1 MNFEKKSGLFRSGA
15 GVIAALVVIVLFILT
30 AMYLKSLI
38 FGIIAAYFFLPLEK
52 FFERRVFR
60 TAAAKK
66 LDGILH
72 KLFSPL
78 TALRNRLSRMEQPT
92 EEELRKKQR
101 DSIVFRSTAAMFA
114 TLALAL
120 ILLVTLSVHLI
131 LPAAIRAGQAVNT
144 WASESETLKEAE
156 QKFSSWME
164 ARTSRTAGK
173 TAPQQTGTAEPA
185 GMKEGSNVKTA
196 DAGTVDAGTV
206 DAGKT
211 AEETENAETLG
222 EEAVMGMDEGT
233 GGGDFLRDFLTRLRP
248 LVRAYIAENRSDIA
262 LFAFSK
268 GKGILGGAMEVASR
282 VGAFTLDLLLFLFFF
297 FFFVL
302 KMASFGPEE
311 RKSDPGDWCVQAIF
325 STPWMPETSEN
336 SRKEASEI
344 INSISRMF
352 NRWVRGYISIIL
364 IESALYTLLFSVFSV
379 PYALPL
385 GVLAGLTILLPFIGP
400 LASFAATF
408 TVCLTFCEGHLL
420 MTLIGVGATYL
431 LINAVLEQLFLYP
444 TLVGGAIGL
453 TTLET
458 IIVVLLGGLIGGVT
472 GMILAVPAA
481 AILKYLIPKIY
492 RIRFS

>member
-164 ARTSRTAGK
+164 ERTSRTAGK
-173 TAPQQTGTAEPA
+173 TAPQQTGTAEPLLSSSA
-185 GMKEGSNVKTA
+185 
-196 DAGTVDAGTV
+196 
-206 DAGKT
+206 
-211 AEETENAETLG
+211 
-222 EEAVMGMDEGT
+222 T
-233 GGGDFLRDFLTRLRP
+233 G
-248 LVRAYIAENRSDIA
+248 
-262 LFAFSK
+262 
-268 GKGILGGAMEVASR
+268 
-282 VGAFTLDLLLFLFFF
+282 FF
-297 FFFVL
+297 
-302 KMASFGPEE
+302 P
-311 RKSDPGDWCVQAIF
+311 
-325 STPWMPETSEN
+325 
-336 SRKEASEI
+336 
-344 INSISRMF
+344 
-352 NRWVRGYISIIL
+352 
-364 IESALYTLLFSVFSV
+364 
-379 PYALPL
+379 
-385 GVLAGLTILLPFIGP
+385 
-400 LASFAATF
+400 
-408 TVCLTFCEGHLL
+408 
-420 MTLIGVGATYL
+420 
-431 LINAVLEQLFLYP
+431 
-444 TLVGGAIGL
+444 
-453 TTLET
+453 
-458 IIVVLLGGLIGGVT
+458 
-472 GMILAVPAA
+472 
-481 AILKYLIPKIY
+481 
-492 RIRFS
+492 